1 LAFSFSSRWVN
12 RGAYSL
18 LNRIIIVL
26 FGFQNIYYMVRMMP
40 KSDIGV
46 WSLFISVVS
55 ILELLRNGFIRNP
68 MITHLVS
75 AQTSE
80 DRGVV
85 ITASWI
91 LHILLVVAT
100 SLIML
105 ICAVPL
111 TNFWQAPQLDV
122 LFYIYIV
129 RGMVLIP
136 CLQFEYLQQSQMNF
150 KAIFMA
156 NLARLAPTGI
166 YLMYKFVE
174 VVLLER
180 GSPPTLVDISIT
192 QVLSAIASLFVGYIY
207 LKGSTIIYPKINWKT
222 VIGLSHFGKYTLGTT
237 LSSMFIK
244 STDSWMIGRMISTDG
259 VASYNP
265 ALRISNLIEVP
276 TLAVASLVFPQ
287 VNKKMKEG
295 GNEGVEDIYVK
306 SVSVILAMMIP
317 FMIPLYFFSD
327 FIIRIIFTSSYMEA
341 APILRVTLFFTLI
354 IPFNRQFGTVMD
366 ALKRPK
372 INFYLLV
379 MMGVLNVIFN
389 YFFLKSYGPIG
400 AAYGTLVSYIII
412 FILNQV
418 ILFKIYGIDTWKVFP
433 AIFHWYKTMWN
444 MLKKLLSKKA

>member
-1 LAFSFSSRWVN
+1 
-12 RGAYSL
+12 
-18 LNRIIIVL
+18 
-26 FGFQNIYYMVRMMP
+26 MVRMMP
-40 KSDIGV
+40 KSEIGV
-46 WSLFISVVS
+46 WSLFISVTS

-75 AQTSE
+75 AQTE
-80 DRGVV
+80 EERGTV
-85 ITASWI
+85 ITASWVLHGI
-91 LHILLVVAT
+91 LVALT
-100 SLIML
+100 SLFML
-105 ICAVPL
+105 VSAIPL
-111 TNFWQAPQLDV
+111 TNFWNAPNLDV
-122 LFYIYIV
+122 LFYIYVV
-129 RGMVLIP
+129 RGIVLIP

-174 VVLLER
+174 VVLLKR
-180 GSPPTLVDISIT
+180 GEPPTLVDISIT
-192 QVLSAIASLFVGYIY
+192 QLLSNIASLYVGYLY
-207 LKGSTIIYPKINWKT
+207 LKGSTIVYPKINWKT
-222 VIGLSHFGKYTLGTT
+222 VVGLSHFGKYTLGTT
-237 LSSMFIK
+237 ISSMVIK

-295 GNEGVEDIYVK
+295 GNEGVEDVYVK

-317 FMIPLYFFSD
+317 FLVPLYIFSD
-327 FIIRIIFTSSYMEA
+327 YIIEIIFTSNYMEA

-379 MMGVLNVIFN
+379 MMGVLNVIMN
-389 YFFLKSYGPIG
+389 YFFLRSYGPIG
-400 AAYGTLVSYIII
+400 AAYGTLLSYIVI

-418 ILFKIYGIDTWKVFP
+418 ILYRIYRIDTFKVIP
-433 AIFHWYKTMWN
+433 AIFHWYKTIWN
-444 MLKKLLSKKA
+444 ILTKLIVKRA